1 MGSLARRANLP
12 ISPASPT
19 ISVPKGL
26 VMNRSILVA
35 LLLATAAC
43 SGGPGSGNESSAAQT
58 AGSAAGIVAA
68 SMDKSVAPGDDFF
81 AYANGAWVKN
91 TPIPEDRSGI
101 GASFIADQERER
113 QTRELLDGILGSK
126 PEAGSND
133 ALIANYYNAYLNTDA
148 IDRAGMAPAKAD
160 LDAIAGIADKRQL
173 SAAIG
178 GTLRAD
184 TDPLNAT
191 NFQTEN
197 LFGIFVT
204 QGLSTPGET
213 LPYLMQGGI
222 GLPERE
228 YYLAGDAKMA
238 GLRGQYRAYI
248 ATVMKAAGVADA
260 DGASGRILDLETK
273 IARAHATR
281 EESEDFAKGVQ
292 IWSRAELE
300 SRAPGIDWPALL
312 GAAQLAGAQKFQAY
326 HSGAIPKLSAL
337 VASEPLQ
344 SWKEWLAFHRL
355 NQQASVLPKPIRDA
369 NFAFY
374 DTALAGTPKQ
384 RPRDQLAL
392 NAVSNSLQDAVGKAY
407 VDKYFPASAK
417 AEVQRMVDNIKAAFE
432 RRVQAIDWM
441 APSTKE
447 EALKKVRSIVVGVG
461 YPDSWRDYSTLRI
474 TADNAYANRRNAE
487 LAEYRYQVAKIGKP
501 MDRNEWWMPP
511 QLVNAVNL
519 PVQNALNFPAAI
531 LQRPYFDPNA
541 DAAFNYGAIGSI
553 IGHEISH
560 SFDNNGALFDSTGR
574 LRNWWTPADFKRF
587 QQAGDALAAQ
597 YDAYEAL
604 PGLHLNGKLTLGEN
618 IADVAGIAA
627 TYDAYRAS
635 LNGKEAPVIEGFS
648 GDQRFFIAYAQ
659 AWATKAREPSL
670 RQRVL
675 TDGHAPGQF
684 RALTVRNLDAWYTA
698 FDVKPGQKL
707 YLAPEKR
714 VKVW

>member
-1 MGSLARRANLP
+1 
-12 ISPASPT
+12 
-19 ISVPKGL
+19 
-26 VMNRSILVA
+26 MNRSILLA

-43 SGGPGSGNESSAAQT
+43 SGGGPGTGNQSSAAQT
-58 AGSAAGIVAA
+58 AGSSAGIVTA
-68 SMDKSVAPGDDFF
+68 SMDKAVAPGDDFF
-81 AYANGAWVKN
+81 AYANGNWVRT
-91 TPIPEDRSGI
+91 TPIPEDRSAV
-101 GASFIADQERER
+101 GAFLIADRERER
-113 QTRELLDGILGSK
+113 QTRELLDGILKSN
-126 PEAGSND
+126 PAAGSNE

-160 LDAIAGIADKRQL
+160 LDAIAAIADKTQL

-204 QGLSTPGET
+204 QGLATPGET

-228 YYLAGDAKMA
+228 YYLSGDSKMA
-238 GLRGQYRAYI
+238 GLRDQYRAYI

-260 DGASGRILDLETK
+260 QGAAGRILDLETK

-281 EESEDFAKGVQ
+281 EESEDFAKGAQV
-292 IWSRAELE
+292 WSRADLE
-300 SRAPGIDWPALL
+300 ARAPGIDWAALL
-312 GAAQLAGAQKFQAY
+312 GAAQLGSAQKFQAY
-326 HSGAIPKLSAL
+326 HAGAIPKLSAL

-344 SWKEWLAFHRL
+344 SWKEWLAFHTL
-355 NQQASVLPKPIRDA
+355 NRQASVLPKPIRDA
-369 NFAFY
+369 SFAFNG
-374 DTALAGTPKQ
+374 TALSGTPQQ

-417 AEVQRMVDNIKAAFE
+417 AEVQRMVDNIKAAFA

-447 EALKKVRSIVVGVG
+447 EALKKVQSIIVGVG
-461 YPDSWRDYSTLRI
+461 YPDSWRDYSAVRI
-474 TADNAYANRRNAE
+474 TADDAYANRKNAE
-487 LAEYRYQVAKIGKP
+487 LAEYRHQIAKIGKP
-501 MDRNEWWMPP
+501 MDRSEWWMPP

-531 LQRPYFDPNA
+531 LQRPFFDPNA
-541 DAAFNYGAIGSI
+541 DAAFNYGAVGSV

-597 YDAYEAL
+597 YSAYEAL
-604 PGLHLNGKLTLGEN
+604 PGLHVNGKLTLGEN
-618 IADVAGIAA
+618 IADVAGLSAA
-627 TYDAYRAS
+627 YDAYRAS
-635 LNGKEAPVIEGFS
+635 LGGKDAPVIEGFT
-648 GDQRFFIAYAQ
+648 GDQRFFIAYSQ
-659 AWATKAREPSL
+659 AWATKMREPSL

-684 RALTVRNLDAWYTA
+684 RALTVRNLDPWYAA
-698 FDVKPGQKL
+698 FGVKPGQKL
-707 YLAPEKR
+707 YLTPEKR

>member
-1 MGSLARRANLP
+1 
-12 ISPASPT
+12 
-19 ISVPKGL
+19 
-26 VMNRSILVA
+26 MNRSILLA

-43 SGGPGSGNESSAAQT
+43 SAGGPGGGNESSTAQT
-58 AGSAAGIVAA
+58 AGSAAGIVTA
-68 SMDKSVAPGDDFF
+68 SMDKAVAPGDDFF
-81 AYANGAWVKN
+81 AYANGNWVKN
-91 TPIPEDRSGI
+91 TPIPEDRSAI
-101 GASFIADQERER
+101 GAFFIADQQRER
-113 QTRELLDGILGSK
+113 QTRELLNGILGSK
-126 PEAGSND
+126 PTAGSNE

-160 LDAIAGIADKRQL
+160 LDAIAAIADKRQL

-204 QGLSTPGET
+204 QGLATPGET

-228 YYLAGDAKMA
+228 YYLSGDSKMA
-238 GLRGQYRAYI
+238 GIRAQYRAYVV
-248 ATVMKAAGVADA
+248 TVLKAAGVADA
-260 DGASGRILDLETK
+260 EGAAGRILDLETK

-281 EESEDFAKGVQ
+281 EESEDFAKGAQV
-292 IWSRAELE
+292 WSRADLE
-300 SRAPGIDWPALL
+300 SRAPGIDWATLL
-312 GAAQLAGAQKFQAY
+312 GAAQLGNAQKFEAF
-326 HSGAIPKLSAL
+326 HAGAIPKLSAL

-344 SWKEWLAFHRL
+344 NWKDWLAFHTL
-355 NQQASVLPKPIRDA
+355 NQHASVLPKPIRDA
-369 NFAFY
+369 SFAFY
-374 DTALAGTPKQ
+374 GTALAGTPQQ

-392 NAVSNSLQDAVGKAY
+392 DAVSNALQDAVGKAY

-417 AEVQRMVDNIKAAFE
+417 AEVQTMVDNIKAAFA
-432 RRVQAIDWM
+432 RRVQAIGWM

-447 EALKKVRSIVVGVG
+447 EALKKVQTIVVGVG
-461 YPDSWRDYSTLRI
+461 YPDSWRDYSALQI
-474 TADNAYANRRNAE
+474 APDNAYANSKNAG
-487 LAEYRYQVAKIGKP
+487 LAEYRHQIAKIGKP
-501 MDRNEWWMPP
+501 MDRSEWWMPP

-531 LQRPYFDPNA
+531 LQRPFFDPNA
-541 DAAFNYGAIGSI
+541 DAAFNYGAVGSV

-618 IADVAGIAA
+618 IADVAGLAA
-627 TYDAYRAS
+627 AYEAYRTS
-635 LNGKEAPVIEGFS
+635 LKGKEPPVIDGFT
-648 GDQRFFIAYAQ
+648 GDQRFFIAYSQ
-659 AWATKAREPSL
+659 AWATKMREPSL

-684 RALTVRNLDAWYTA
+684 RALTVRNLDPWYAA
-698 FDVKPGQKL
+698 FGVKPGQKL
-707 YLAPEKR
+707 YLTPEKR

>member
-1 MGSLARRANLP
+1 
-12 ISPASPT
+12 
-19 ISVPKGL
+19 
-26 VMNRSILVA
+26 MNRSIFLA
-35 LLLATAAC
+35 LLVATAAC
-43 SGGPGSGNESSAAQT
+43 SQGGNGSDIAAQT

-68 SMDKSVAPGDDFF
+68 SMDKAVAPGDDFF
-81 AYANGAWVKN
+81 AYANGNWVKT
-91 TPIPEDRSGI
+91 TPIPEDRAGI
-101 GASFIADQERER
+101 GAFFVADQERER
-113 QTRELLDGILGSK
+113 QTRELLTGILGSK
-126 PEAGSND
+126 PAAGSGE

-160 LDAIAGIADKRQL
+160 LDAISRIADKRQL

-191 NFQTEN
+191 NFQTGN

-204 QGLSTPGET
+204 QGLATPGET

-228 YYLAGDAKMA
+228 YYLSGDAKMT
-238 GLRGQYRAYI
+238 GLRDQYRAYI
-248 ATVMKAAGVADA
+248 ATLMKAAGVADA
-260 DGASGRILDLETK
+260 EGAAGRILDLETK

-281 EESEDFAKGVQ
+281 EESEDFAKAAQV
-292 IWSRAELE
+292 WSRADLE
-300 SRAPGIDWPALL
+300 ARAPGLDWAALL
-312 GAAQLAGAQKFQAY
+312 DAAQLGSAQKFEAY
-326 HSGAIPKLSAL
+326 HAGAIPKLSAL

-344 SWKEWLAFHRL
+344 NWKEWLAFHTI
-355 NQQASVLPKPIRDA
+355 NQQANVLPKPIRDA
-369 NFAFY
+369 SFAFNG
-374 DTALAGTPKQ
+374 TALAGTPQQ

-392 NAVSNSLQDAVGKAY
+392 NAVSNALQDAVGKAY

-417 AEVQRMVDNIKAAFE
+417 AEVQRMVDNIKVAFA

-447 EALKKVRSIVVGVG
+447 EALKKVQSIVVGVG
-461 YPDSWRDYSTLRI
+461 YPDRWRDYSALQI
-474 TADNAYANRRNAE
+474 SADNAYANQKNAG
-487 LAEYRYQVAKIGKP
+487 LAEYRHQISKIGRP
-501 MDRNEWWMPP
+501 MDRSEWWMPP

-531 LQRPYFDPNA
+531 LQRPFFDPAA
-541 DAAFNYGAIGSI
+541 DAAFNYGAVGSV

-574 LRNWWTPADFKRF
+574 LRNWWTPGDFARF
-587 QQAGDALAAQ
+587 QQAGTALAAQ
-597 YDAYEAL
+597 YDTYEAL
-604 PGLHLNGKLTLGEN
+604 PGLHVNGKLTLGEN
-618 IADVAGIAA
+618 IADVAGLAA

-635 LNGKEAPVIEGFS
+635 LGGKEAPVIEGYS

-659 AWATKAREPSL
+659 AWATKMREPSL

-684 RALTVRNLDAWYTA
+684 RALTVRNIDAWYAA
-698 FDVKPGQKL
+698 FGVKPGQKL